1 MNLEET
7 RDNVIKLIE
16 NVTNECCHPF
26 INKQDFEVK
35 VQPFGRIKDDNLPK
49 GKMAV
54 YIFFYGDKCLKVG
67 QVGPKSGPRFHTQHY
82 NPDSSRS
89 NLAKSILN
97 DEEMMTLVDKSD
109 IGKWIKDNT
118 NKVDVLIS
126 STESKTKN
134 KVILNLIEGLLQFKF
149 GPRYED

>member
-1 MNLEET
+1 M
-7 RDNVIKLIE
+7 
-16 NVTNECCHPF
+16 
-26 INKQDFEVK
+26 VK
-35 VQPFGRIKDDNLPK
+35 RNGE
-49 GKMAV
+49 
-54 YIFFYGDKCLKVG
+54 
-67 QVGPKSGPRFHTQHY
+67 
-82 NPDSSRS
+82 SSSSPS

-134 KVILNLIEGLLQFKF
+134 KVILNLIEGLLQFKL